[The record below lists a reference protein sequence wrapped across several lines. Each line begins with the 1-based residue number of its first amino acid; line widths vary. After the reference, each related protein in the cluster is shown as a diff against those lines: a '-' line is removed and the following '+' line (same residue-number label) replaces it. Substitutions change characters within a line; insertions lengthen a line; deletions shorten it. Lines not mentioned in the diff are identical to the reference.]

1 MAIRLTG
8 LVSNMDTDAM
18 VQELVKAYSKKKE
31 DLEKSQT
38 KLSWKQE
45 SWKNLNNKVN
55 SLYKT
60 LGEIKF
66 AYEYRMKK
74 TTVSNPSVASII
86 AGDSAVN
93 GTQTLKVDK
102 LAKEGYLTGG
112 VMKTTDGSKVTGN
125 TTLEQLGA
133 FSTGDSGSFD
143 VTVGGKRTTINMDS
157 STTISQLV
165 DKLSGAG
172 LTASFD
178 AVNQRMFIN
187 SGKSG
192 KDNDF
197 TMEANDAKGLQALSK
212 LQLLTKNGVVS
223 DPAAGES
230 PTEYEKWANLTS
242 SEFNDLVDDE
252 VTRRVNAL
260 KDDIKALT
268 DTNDSLKTANQD
280 MATTRDSYATSQ
292 TFQDAL
298 TNTGIPNSGGS
309 FNAADVKQKVDDM
322 EARQKSIVDKQVDR
336 QKLVDKLAAGSADG
350 SLSQTDKDSLK
361 AQITQLD
368 NDITSISN
376 TIAAEADD
384 YAALK
389 AYTSFNDAIDANNAS
404 IAANDAVI
412 ATKQKQVDDE
422 PTTNSIRGVVTAEYT
437 AKQNAAKDAINNISS
452 LASDTANRVLGAD
465 AEIYLNGAKFTSDSN
480 SFTVNGLT
488 ITAQEL
494 TNGNEVSIN
503 TTFDVDGVYDKIK
516 KFINQYSELINE
528 MDASYN
534 AESSKG
540 YEPLTNEE
548 KESMSEGDIEKWEKK
563 IKDSILRRDS
573 TLADVSNAMK
583 MTMMGSY
590 NINGKDYSLS
600 SFGIETLGY
609 FLAGDNERNAYHI
622 FGDADDSAVAK
633 ETNELKKMIASDPEV
648 IEQFFSRLTS
658 DLYDTVNDK
667 MKFIKD
673 ISSSFT
679 VYEDKKM
686 QKEYDDYTA
695 KIKEQQ
701 KKLEAIEDKY
711 YKQFAAMETAMA
723 KMQSQSNALTNMLG
737 G

>member
-157 STTISQLV
+157 STTINQLV

-230 PTEYEKWANLTS
+230 PTEYEKWANLS
-242 SEFNDLVDDE
+242 DAEIDDMADAE
-252 VTRRVNAL
+252 TIRRVNAL

-280 MATTRDSYATSQ
+280 LAASRDSYATSQ

-298 TNTGIPNSGGS
+298 TNTGISNAGGS
-309 FNAADVKQKVDDM
+309 FNPADVKQEVDDM
-322 EARQKSIVDKQVDR
+322 EARQQSIVDKQVDR
-336 QKLVDKLAAGSADG
+336 KKLADKLANDDT
-350 SLSQTDKDSLK
+350 LSQTDKDAIN

-376 TIAAEADD
+376 TVAAEAND

-389 AYTSFNDAIDANNAS
+389 AYTSFNDAIDTNNAS

-412 ATKQKQVDDE
+412 AAKQKQVDDE
-422 PTTNSIRGVVTAEYT
+422 PTTNSIWDAAKAEY
-437 AKQNAAKDAINNISS
+437 KGKRAAAQDAINNISS

-503 TTFDVDGVYDKIK
+503 TTYDVDGVYDKIK

-540 YEPLTNEE
+540 YDPLTNEE
-548 KESMSEGDIEKWEKK
+548 KEAMSEGDIEKWEKK
-563 IKDSILRRDS
+563 IKDSVLRRDS

-583 MTMMGSY
+583 MAMMGSY

-609 FLAGDNERNAYHI
+609 FLAADNERNAYHI
-622 FGDADDSAVAK
+622 FGDPDDSAVAK
-633 ETNELKKMIASDPEV
+633 ETNELRKMIASDPEV